1 MFWMLLHAESQESII
16 HNFLTKINPFTC
28 CVIPLSFSS
37 LLSSHPSGPHGFQE
51 RLAASQEAMKNKNV
65 VNLGAIRQ
73 GMKRFQFLLNCC
85 EPGTIP
91 DASILAA
98 ALDLV
103 RFSLKN
109 DMNKLQLSCFIIPCL
124 RTFRRL
130 LLWRGLPFSLNVPDL
145 CTAVTVA
152 TGQSG

>member
-1 MFWMLLHAESQESII
+1 MLSS
-16 HNFLTKINPFTC
+16 
-28 CVIPLSFSS
+28 PLSGTFFF
-37 LLSSHPSGPHGFQE
+37 LFRVHTFPSGPHGFQE

-103 RFSLKN
+103 LFSFFF
-109 DMNKLQLSCFIIPCL
+109 CF
-124 RTFRRL
+124 F
-130 LLWRGLPFSLNVPDL
+130 
-145 CTAVTVA
+145 
-152 TGQSG
+152 